1 MAKKKATR
9 WKVSPKRAI
18 EALQMHDGF
27 VATAARSLKI
37 NHTTLHRMINEEPKV
52 KEALDAIREE
62 TLDFVEGQLMLGIE
76 QGKTA
81 EMLFFLKTQGRGR
94 GYIENPTSH
103 NQTKIIIKGY
113 SIDVSPDD
121 L

>member
-1 MAKKKATR
+1 MTKKRR
-9 WKVSPKRAI
+9 WKVSVKKAI
-18 EALQMHDGF
+18 AALEEFDGF
-27 VATAARSLKI
+27 VATAARALGISHK
-37 NHTTLHRMINEEPKV
+37 TLHTMINEEPTV
-52 KEALDAIREE
+52 KEALDAVREE